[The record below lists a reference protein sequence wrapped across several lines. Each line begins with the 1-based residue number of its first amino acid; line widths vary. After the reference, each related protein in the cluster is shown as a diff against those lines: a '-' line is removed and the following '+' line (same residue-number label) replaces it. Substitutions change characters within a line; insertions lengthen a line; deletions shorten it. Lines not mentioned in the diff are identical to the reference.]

1 MSALNLSRR
10 RNVKGQ
16 VVKTANPY
24 TQEDNDDDLLSSF
37 SLPRY
42 FQIHFQHIHE
52 RTDNVH
58 EELAELKL
66 YVNKLETKLDALLLL
81 LNQHQR
87 ER

>member
-1 MSALNLSRR
+1 MSALNLSHR

-16 VVKTANPY
+16 IVKTAKPY
-24 TQEDNDDDLLSSF
+24 TQEDNDDLLSSF
-37 SLPRY
+37 PLPRY

-58 EELAELKL
+58 QELAELKL

-87 ER
+87 EC

>member
-1 MSALNLSRR
+1 MSALNLSHR

-16 VVKTANPY
+16 IEKAAKPY
-24 TQEDNDDDLLSSF
+24 TQQNNDDLLSSF
-37 SLPRY
+37 PLPRY

-58 EELAELKL
+58 QELAELKL

-87 ER
+87 EC

>member
-1 MSALNLSRR
+1 MSALNLSHR

-16 VVKTANPY
+16 IVKTTKPY
-24 TQEDNDDDLLSSF
+24 AQEDNDDLLSSF
-37 SLPRY
+37 PLPRY

-58 EELAELKL
+58 QELAELKL

-87 ER
+87 EC

>member
-1 MSALNLSRR
+1 MSVLNLSHR

-16 VVKTANPY
+16 VVKAAKPH
-24 TQEDNDDDLLSSF
+24 TQEDNDDLLSSF
-37 SLPRY
+37 PLPRY

-58 EELAELKL
+58 QELAELKL
-66 YVNKLETKLDALLLL
+66 YVNKIETKLDALLLL

-87 ER
+87 EC